1 MGGSKFA
8 STYFQLKKETGL
20 LIKLAIIYET
30 MLEVIYNIQYNL
42 QFCKSHIHKHFLYL
56 LFITLKQSC
65 KETIISTF

>member
-1 MGGSKFA
+1 MGGSRYA

-42 QFCKSHIHKHFLYL
+42 
-56 LFITLKQSC
+56 
-65 KETIISTF
+65 